1 MSAVDL
7 ARLQFASTT
16 IFHFLFVP
24 LTIGLGLLTAV
35 LQTLW
40 HRTDAPEYLRLTRF
54 FGTLLV
60 INIAV
65 GVVTGLVQEFQF
77 GMNWSGYSRFVGDV
91 FGAPLAMEGL
101 AAFFLESTFLG
112 LWLFGWGR
120 LPKRVHLATIWAVA
134 VGSMLSAAFIM
145 AANSWMQN
153 PVGYEINPATNRA
166 QLTSI
171 VDVLTNPVFLRGGL
185 HVLLA
190 SFITGAVVMLAVS
203 AWHLRRKSHTEAF
216 TRSAKLALVV
226 LVPVTLVNLLV
237 GSELGVTEGTYQPM
251 KIAAAEAQWT
261 TCQPC
266 SFSLFQVGGGARDE
280 TPTKVI
286 QVPHL
291 LSLLATNS
299 WNGQVVGLNELQA
312 QYVQQYGP
320 GNYIPNVFVQY
331 WSMRVM
337 AYLGG
342 LLLLF
347 GAWGLLVRNKLAESR
362 WFLRIAIWAVPVPF
376 IVNTAGWLLTENGR
390 QPWIVQGLQRTADAA
405 SPSVGVGAIVTSL
418 AVFIVLYVVLAVV
431 DWTLMWRYARRELA
445 EPDAVPAAEDAD
457 LEPTY

>member
-1 MSAVDL
+1 
-7 ARLQFASTT
+7 
-16 IFHFLFVP
+16 
-24 LTIGLGLLTAV
+24 
-35 LQTLW
+35 
-40 HRTDAPEYLRLTRF
+40 
-54 FGTLLV
+54 
-60 INIAV
+60 
-65 GVVTGLVQEFQF
+65 
-77 GMNWSGYSRFVGDV
+77 
-91 FGAPLAMEGL
+91 
-101 AAFFLESTFLG
+101 
-112 LWLFGWGR
+112 
-120 LPKRVHLATIWAVA
+120 
-134 VGSMLSAAFIM
+134 
-145 AANSWMQN
+145 
-153 PVGYEINPATNRA
+153 
-166 QLTSI
+166 
-171 VDVLTNPVFLRGGL
+171 
-185 HVLLA
+185 
-190 SFITGAVVMLAVS
+190 
-203 AWHLRRKSHTEAF
+203 
-216 TRSAKLALVV
+216 VV

-237 GSELGVTEGTYQPM
+237 GSELGVTEGKYQPM

-266 SFSLFQVGGGARDE
+266 SFSLFQVGGGVRDE

-291 LSLLATNS
+291 LSLLATNH

-320 GNYIPNVFVQY
+320 GNYIPNVFIQY

-347 GAWGLLVRNKLAESR
+347 GAWGLLIRNRLAESR

-405 SPSVGVGAIVTSL
+405 SPSVGVGTIVTSL
-418 AVFIVLYVVLAVV
+418 AVFFVLYVVLAAV